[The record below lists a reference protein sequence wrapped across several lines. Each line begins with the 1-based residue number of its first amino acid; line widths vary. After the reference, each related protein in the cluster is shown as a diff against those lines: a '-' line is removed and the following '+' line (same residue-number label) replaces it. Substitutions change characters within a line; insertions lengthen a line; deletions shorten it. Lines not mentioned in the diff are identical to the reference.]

1 MSEISKRLA
10 IVASFVDKGSFVA
23 DVGSDH
29 AELLIYLFDH
39 EVVEKAQGIE
49 NKQGPYA
56 RMCMAIKGAGY
67 DDRCSLSLSDGVSQL
82 AEGIDTVVVAG
93 MGGRLIARILEE
105 GKDKLGEVKTLVIDA
120 HSERPFLSES
130 IEKLGY
136 RMVDNSFF
144 YDEGIPYDVQ
154 KWEKSEEEVSYTPR
168 ERIFGPLNL
177 VRKPA
182 EWKYYWRKEEVRLSE
197 MMSNDYLPEFKKA
210 EYREQI
216 ADIKKAIA

>member
-29 AELLIYLFDH
+29 AELIIYLLDH
-39 EVVEKAQGIE
+39 EVIEKAQGIE
-49 NKQGPYA
+49 NKQGPYT

-67 DDRCSLSLSDGVSQL
+67 DEKCLTSLSDGVSAL
-82 AEGIDTVVVAG
+82 AEDVDTVVVAG

-105 GKDKLGEVKTLVIDA
+105 GKGKLDRVKTLVIDA

-136 RMVDNSFF
+136 KMVDNSFF

-154 KWEKSEEEVSYTPR
+154 KWEKCEEEVSYSPK
-168 ERIFGPLNL
+168 ERVFGPLNL
-177 VRKPA
+177 IRKPM
-182 EWKYYWRKEEVRLSE
+182 EWKHYWRKEEVRLNE
-197 MMSNDYLPEFKKA
+197 MMSNDYLPEFKKE
-210 EYREQI
+210 EYRKQI
-216 ADIKKAIA
+216 AEIKEAIA